1 MPAKITKKPEQFASA
16 TNMCRQEVLTTAI
29 RAYPCKS
36 VAKSES

>member
-1 MPAKITKKPEQFASA
+1 MPAKIMKKSKPFASA
-16 TNMCRQEVLTTAI
+16 TNMRRQEVLTTAI